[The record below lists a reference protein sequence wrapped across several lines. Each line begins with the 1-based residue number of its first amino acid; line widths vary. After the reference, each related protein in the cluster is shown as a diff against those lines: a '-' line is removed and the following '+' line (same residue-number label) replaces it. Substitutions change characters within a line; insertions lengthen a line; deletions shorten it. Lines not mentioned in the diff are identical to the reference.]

1 MQANSPPRRLV
12 FGVFGVDLRDRQLT
26 KRGLRI
32 RLQEQPFQVLAMLL
46 ERPGEVVTRDE
57 LRNRLWPNTVVEF
70 DHGLNKAISKIREVL
85 GDSVESPRFV
95 ETVARRGYRFL
106 ADVTVIEAPDVREPA
121 FGSLAPDRRQTGGK
135 VVAFRSPAPLP
146 AAVIPTPDP
155 LRHTA
160 PRIRSLAVLPLEN
173 ISGDASQDYF
183 ADGMTDELITHL
195 AQISSL
201 RVISRTS
208 AMSYK
213 NVRKPLP
220 EIAREL
226 NVEAVVE

>member
-1 MQANSPPRRLV
+1 MQTNDPPRRLG

-32 RLQEQPFQVLAMLL
+32 RLQDQPFQVLAMLL

-106 ADVTVIEAPDVREPA
+106 ADVAVIDI
-121 FGSLAPDRRQTGGK
+121 PDRQSEPTPVDRTDAGASSKQAVRPYIWSLVFGLALVLTVLK
-135 VVAFRSPAPLP
+135 AFASRWPRLP
-146 AAVIPTPDP
+146 A
-155 LRHTA
+155 
-160 PRIRSLAVLPLEN
+160 
-173 ISGDASQDYF
+173 
-183 ADGMTDELITHL
+183 
-195 AQISSL
+195 
-201 RVISRTS
+201 
-208 AMSYK
+208 
-213 NVRKPLP
+213 
-220 EIAREL
+220 
-226 NVEAVVE
+226 

>member
-1 MQANSPPRRLV
+1 MQANYPPRRLG

-106 ADVTVIEAPDVREPA
+106 ADV
-121 FGSLAPDRRQTGGK
+121 
-135 VVAFRSPAPLP
+135 
-146 AAVIPTPDP
+146 AVIDSADRQGEPTPNP
-155 LRHTA
+155 PSHRNTA
-160 PRIRSLAVLPLEN
+160 SV
-173 ISGDASQDYF
+173 D
-183 ADGMTDELITHL
+183 
-195 AQISSL
+195 
-201 RVISRTS
+201 RTNAGAPS
-208 AMSYK
+208 KHA
-213 NVRKPLP
+213 LH
-220 EIAREL
+220 
-226 NVEAVVE
+226 